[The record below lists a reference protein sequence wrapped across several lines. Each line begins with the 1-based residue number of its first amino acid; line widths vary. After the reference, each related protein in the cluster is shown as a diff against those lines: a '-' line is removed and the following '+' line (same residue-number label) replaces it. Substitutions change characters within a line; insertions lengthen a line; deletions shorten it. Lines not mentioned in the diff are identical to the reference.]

1 MLILTAI
8 VLINLP
14 LAALGAPEALLRAVG
29 LLLPTAYHALLIGR
43 WGRTA
48 GKRLAGIAVVR
59 ADLSAVGYGRALART
74 AGYLLSAFT
83 VFTGFAMAALSP
95 QGRALHDYV
104 AGTRVVLRGNVPPW
118 RRNAI
123 LVLGVLGPAACLVL
137 LLFSPASR
145 LARQAQDPGALDEE
159 ASRVRLAALRLALF
173 QAVRESE
180 EGRPAPTLSALVPDF
195 LKVLPPLDTGVHPE
209 ASQEEPYPPEVC
221 SAGEDG
227 IELDASKLK
236 DTGRWGYIGAGEKP
250 CLGTVFVDC
259 THLDFDGKSWYGY

>member
-14 LAALGAPEALLRAVG
+14 LAALGAPQALLSAVG

-48 GKRLAGIAVVR
+48 GKSLAGIAVVQ
-59 ADLSAVGYGRALART
+59 ADLSPVGYGRALARA

-83 VFTGFAMAALSP
+83 VFLGFALAALAP

-104 AGTRVVLRGNVPPW
+104 AGTRVILRGETPPW
-118 RRNAI
+118 RKKAVI
-123 LVLGVLGPAACLVL
+123 FLGVLGPAACLVL
-137 LLFSPASR
+137 LLLSPASR
-145 LARQAQDPGALDEE
+145 LARQSGDPGGLDEE

-173 QAVRESE
+173 QAVRESDD
-180 EGRPAPTLSALVPDF
+180 GRPAPTLSALVPGF
-195 LKVLPPLDTGVHPE
+195 LKELPPIHTGVHPE
-209 ASQEEPYPPEVC
+209 TAQEEAYPPEAC
-221 SAGEDG
+221 SAQEDG

-259 THLDFDGKSWYGY
+259 THLDLNGKSWYGY